1 MGASRRGDLRRIDRF
16 ALVLC
21 VVVLGAA
28 VLYPTV
34 RLFIQAF
41 QQWMPSAI
49 TQGAGY
55 EAILNTFI
63 VCVAS
68 VALAGVVGTA
78 FALALSR
85 YSFPGRNLLAA
96 FAYLPFTLPPMVGVI
111 SFYYLIGRDGFF
123 PRAIEQFLGFEDA
136 ALPGL
141 GAILLIHTYSFYVFF
156 YAMVSAALE
165 GMDRSLGEAA
175 RSLGAGRART
185 FFRVTVPMLMP
196 ALLGASLLTFMS
208 SAASFSAPYF
218 FGQDFRVL
226 SVQIFQE
233 RSQFHEAES
242 LTLTVVLAAIAFAG
256 LLLFRARRTGG
267 GAASKGV
274 RQPLRSTAGRVAAGA
289 AAWTCI
295 AVLLLPHLS
304 ILWFSLVDH
313 AAWQTE
319 LIPTAL
325 TLRNYTELFTNASAF
340 APIRSSLWM
349 SALATAAT
357 MLVALPAAYLV
368 GRRRKGAALVNILVM
383 LPWALPGT
391 VIAINLIVAF
401 NDPWLPVYGTVW
413 LLPLAYFVRSIPL
426 VARMTGASIEVFD
439 GTLIEAG
446 QSLGASRAYC
456 FWRIILPLIAPAA
469 GAAMALAFATSLGE
483 FVASILLYVP
493 GNEPIAVRI
502 FNESRRAVG
511 PAFAYSVLLM
521 LLVAATFVL
530 SRRFTSRVA

>member
-1 MGASRRGDLRRIDRF
+1 MKRSREGDLRTIDRG

-21 VVVLGAA
+21 LLVLGAA
-28 VLYPTV
+28 VLYPTL
-34 RLFIQAF
+34 RLIVQAF
-41 QQWMPSAI
+41 QQWTPRVLTDGPGLESI
-49 TQGAGY
+49 G
-55 EAILNTFI
+55 NTFV
-63 VCVAS
+63 VCIAS
-68 VALAGVVGTA
+68 VALAGMVGTL

-85 YSFPGRNLLAA
+85 YTFPGRNLLAA
-96 FAYLPFTLPPMVGVI
+96 LAYLPFTLPPMVGVI

-123 PRAIEQFLGFEDA
+123 PRALERYFGIEDA

-156 YAMVSAALE
+156 YAMVSAALD
-165 GMDRSLGEAA
+165 GMDRSLSEAA
-175 RSLGAGRART
+175 RSLGAGKART
-185 FFRVTVPMLMP
+185 FFRVTVPLLMP
-196 ALLGASLLTFMS
+196 ALLGAALLTFMS

-218 FGQDFRVL
+218 FGQNYRVL

-233 RSQFHEAES
+233 RSQFHYPES

-274 RQPLRSTAGRVAAGA
+274 RQPIRSTAGRFAAGA
-289 AAWTCI
+289 VAWACI
-295 AVLLLPHLS
+295 AVLLLPHIA
-304 ILWFSLVDH
+304 ILWFSFVDH
-313 AAWQTE
+313 GAWFTE
-319 LIPTAL
+319 LIPTVF
-325 TLRNYTELFTNASAF
+325 TFKNYTELFTNASAF
-340 APIRSSLWM
+340 APIRSSLWT
-349 SALATAAT
+349 SAVATLAT

-368 GRRRKGAALVNILVM
+368 ARRRRGGALVNLLVM

-391 VIAINLIVAF
+391 VIAINMIVAF
-401 NDPWLPVYGTVW
+401 NDPWMPLYGTVW
-413 LLPLAYFVRSIPL
+413 LLPLAYFVRSVPL
-426 VARMTGASIEVFD
+426 VTRMAGAAIEVFD

-456 FWRIILPLIAPAA
+456 FWHIVVPLIAPAA

-493 GNEPIAVRI
+493 ANEPIAVRI

-521 LLVAATFVL
+521 LLVAATFVV